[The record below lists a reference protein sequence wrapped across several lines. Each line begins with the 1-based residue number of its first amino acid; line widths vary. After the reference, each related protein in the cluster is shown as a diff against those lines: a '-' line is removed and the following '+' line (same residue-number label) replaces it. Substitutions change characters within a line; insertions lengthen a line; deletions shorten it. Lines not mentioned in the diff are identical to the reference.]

1 MKKSSV
7 LSAVS
12 YRHAAGT
19 RGTNGVGSVVNMTS
33 LLAAFQFL
41 TILPAVIR
49 RSFTAQELGRA
60 VGYFPL
66 VGLVLGVVLF
76 GLGSGL
82 PLIFPP
88 AVVAIFILITWLLL
102 TRALHFDGFLD
113 TCDGLFGGF
122 TPERRLEIMRDS
134 RVGAFGVAGGGLLLL
149 AKYAAI
155 LSLSHFSGLVLAPI
169 MGRWVLSIAIFTY
182 PYAREK
188 GLGRDM
194 KDNVRWPQVT
204 LSTGITVLAA
214 WFFAGWT
221 GLLAF
226 ALAAIVLWLGAGFIL
241 RRIPGLTGDSYGAL
255 CELTELVVL
264 LLFTTEI
271 SL

>member
-1 MKKSSV
+1 MI
-7 LSAVS
+7 
-12 YRHAAGT
+12 
-19 RGTNGVGSVVNMTS
+19 S
-33 LLAAFQFL
+33 LLTALQFL
-41 TILPAVIR
+41 TIFPAIIR
-49 RSFTAQELGRA
+49 RAFTGQELGRS
-60 VGYFPL
+60 VGFFPL
-66 VGLVLGVVLF
+66 VGLLLGGIF
-76 GLGSGL
+76 YGLASGL
-82 PLIFPP
+82 QIIFPSQIV
-88 AVVAIFILITWLLL
+88 AVFLLTAWLLL

-155 LSLSHFSGLVLAPI
+155 VSLPQLSGLLLAPVL
-169 MGRWVLSIAIFTY
+169 GRWVLSMAIYAF

-204 LSTGITVLAA
+204 LASVVTALVALL
-214 WFFAGWT
+214 FAGWM

-226 ALAAIVLWLGAGFIL
+226 ALSAFVLWLGAGFIL

-255 CELTELVVL
+255 CELSELAVL
-264 LLFTTEI
+264 LFFTTGI
-271 SL
+271 TL

>member
-1 MKKSSV
+1 MV
-7 LSAVS
+7 P
-12 YRHAAGT
+12 
-19 RGTNGVGSVVNMTS
+19 

-41 TILPAVIR
+41 TTFPAVIR
-49 RSFTAQELGRA
+49 RAFTACELGRA

-66 VGLVLGVVLF
+66 VGLVLGGFLF

-82 PLIFPP
+82 QLIFPLP
-88 AVVAIFILITWLLL
+88 VVAIIILTAWLLL

-113 TCDGLFGGF
+113 SCDGLFGGF
-122 TPERRLEIMRDS
+122 APERRLEIMRDS

-149 AKYAAI
+149 AKYATI
-155 LSLSHFSGLVLAPI
+155 ISLPHLSGLLLAPVL
-169 MGRWVLSIAIFTY
+169 GRWVLSIAIFAY

-194 KDNVRWPQVT
+194 KDNVNRSQII
-204 LSTGITVLAA
+204 LATGIALIAA
-214 WFFAGWT
+214 WFIAGWT

-226 ALAAIVLWLGAGFIL
+226 ALAGLVLWLGAGFIL

-255 CELTELVVL
+255 CELTELVTL
-264 LLFTTEI
+264 IFFTSGI

>member
-1 MKKSSV
+1 MI
-7 LSAVS
+7 
-12 YRHAAGT
+12 
-19 RGTNGVGSVVNMTS
+19 S
-33 LLAAFQFL
+33 LLTAFQFL
-41 TILPAVIR
+41 TTFPAVIR

-66 VGLVLGVVLF
+66 VGLALGGILYWMDV
-76 GLGSGL
+76 GLRL
-82 PLIFPP
+82 VFP
-88 AVVAIFILITWLLL
+88 AQVVAIIILAAWLLL

-155 LSLSHFSGLVLAPI
+155 VSLPHLSGLLLAPVL
-169 MGRWVLSIAIFTY
+169 GRWALSIAIFAY

-194 KDNVRWPQVT
+194 KDNVRWSQVI
-204 LSTGITVLAA
+204 LASTMTILAA
-214 WFFAGWT
+214 WFFAGWI
-221 GLLAF
+221 GLQAF
-226 ALAAIVLWLGAGFIL
+226 VIAGIVLWLGVSFIL

-255 CELTELVVL
+255 CELVELTVL
-264 LLFTTEI
+264 LVFTTGVT
-271 SL
+271 L

>member
-1 MKKSSV
+1 MI
-7 LSAVS
+7 
-12 YRHAAGT
+12 
-19 RGTNGVGSVVNMTS
+19 S
-33 LLAAFQFL
+33 LLTAFQFL
-41 TILPAVIR
+41 TTFQAIIR

-60 VGYFPL
+60 VGFFPL
-66 VGLVLGVVLF
+66 VGLALGGIFYSLEI
-76 GLGSGL
+76 GLL
-82 PLIFPP
+82 LAFPP
-88 AVVAIFILITWLLL
+88 QVTAALILAAWLLL

-149 AKYAAI
+149 AKYVAI
-155 LSLSHFSGLVLAPI
+155 VSLPHRSGLLLAPVL
-169 MGRWVLSIAIFTY
+169 GRWVLSMAVFAY

-194 KDNVRWPQVT
+194 KDNVRWPQVILATVITT
-204 LSTGITVLAA
+204 LVSWLV
-214 WFFAGWT
+214 AGLT

-226 ALAAIVLWLGAGFIL
+226 VLAGIVLWLGAGFIL

-255 CELTELVVL
+255 CELAELAVL
-264 LLFTTEI
+264 LFLSTGI